1 MRTCTIVKR
10 ILRGIRFSIA
20 LKEESYAFLVW
31 SVRVESWHNHDLPW
45 QIPYKA
51 GRTENW
57 LAQSVEAFDCEL
69 KCCFW
74 SPTCVCNTH
83 THTYTQNYLKNLM
96 FFTPKCHFSKIM
108 QHEHVLCSGMLEAT
122 KKKTQTL
129 RGTELLSNWS
139 FNIFILRNT
148 TTTFRKTE
156 HWKMRSVCTLSS

>member
-1 MRTCTIVKR
+1 MRTCTTVKR

-83 THTYTQNYLKNLM
+83 TYTQDYLKNLM
-96 FFTPKCHFSKIM
+96 FFTPICHFSKIM
-108 QHEHVLCSGMLEAT
+108 QHWKWQ
-122 KKKTQTL
+122 KKKNKPRPWEALNSSATEVSIFSFWETL
-129 RGTELLSNWS
+129 QQHSGKQSTGRCILFVHCLL
-139 FNIFILRNT
+139 
-148 TTTFRKTE
+148 K
-156 HWKMRSVCTLSS
+156 